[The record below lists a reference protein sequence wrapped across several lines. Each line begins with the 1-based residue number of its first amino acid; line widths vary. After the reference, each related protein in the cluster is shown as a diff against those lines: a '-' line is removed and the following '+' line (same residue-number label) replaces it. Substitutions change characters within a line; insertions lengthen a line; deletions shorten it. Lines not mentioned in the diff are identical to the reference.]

1 MAYTFSKNKKALP
14 NQTRMKQAA
23 RYLLATAIAAGS
35 CVAQGPN
42 PLSITIPS
50 PNVQNLTWI
59 AGDQRPYWIESSLN
73 LETWSDLS
81 TTPAIGA
88 GSSVT
93 VTDNS
98 TTPKKFYRLREGAV
112 RPGFDDFELDRQD
125 DNPSEY
131 TPIGFPVFLF
141 GKTENNCW
149 VNNNGNITF
158 HAAEGTY
165 TPFPLQQYGHNLI
178 APFWTDVDTRPAGT
192 QPVTYSYGTEFID
205 GRLAFG
211 VNWINVGYY
220 NRRADK
226 LNSFQLVMI
235 QRSDIAVG
243 DFDIEFNYNKVLW
256 ETGEHPNSGGVN
268 GYGGFPARAGLSNGS
283 NRTIELEYSG
293 QTLAQLDKN
302 PTSGIPNL
310 TTGLIYRSRNS
321 TVPGRF
327 VFQVRSGSVL
337 GALQVNAGRD
347 QPLGSGVLT
356 TLLAGSASD
365 PSGGAVTVQW
375 TVLKGPLGVI
385 FSDANIVNPTV
396 TLPSEE
402 TIVLQLKA
410 TSVADPSITASDSMV
425 INP

>member
-1 MAYTFSKNKKALP
+1 
-14 NQTRMKQAA
+14 MKQAA
-23 RYLLATAIAAGS
+23 RSLLTTVLAAGY
-35 CVAQGPN
+35 CVAQGLN

-59 AGDQRPYWIESSLN
+59 AGDQRPYWLETSLN
-73 LETWSDLS
+73 LEAWSDLS
-81 TTPAIGA
+81 TTPTIGT
-88 GSSVT
+88 GGSVT

-98 TTPKKFYRLREGAV
+98 ITPKKFYRLRVGAV
-112 RPGFDDFELDRQD
+112 RLGFDDFELDRQD
-125 DNPSEY
+125 DDPSEY

-141 GKTENNCW
+141 GKTENSCW

-178 APFWTDVDTRPAGT
+178 APFWADVDTRPEGS
-192 QPVTYSYGTEFID
+192 QPVTYSYGTEMID

-211 VNWINVGYY
+211 VNWVNVGYY
-220 NRRADK
+220 NFRDDK
-226 LNSFQLVMI
+226 LNSFQLVLI
-235 QRSDIAVG
+235 QRSDIAAG
-243 DFDIEFNYNKVLW
+243 DFDIEFNYNQVLW
-256 ETGEHPNSGGVN
+256 ETGEHPNSGGVD

-337 GALQVNAGRD
+337 GALQVSAGPD
-347 QPLGSGVLT
+347 QSLASGVLT
-356 TLLAGSASD
+356 TSLAGSASD

-375 TVLKGPLGVI
+375 TVLKGPSGVI
-385 FSDANIVNPTV
+385 FSNANIVNPTV